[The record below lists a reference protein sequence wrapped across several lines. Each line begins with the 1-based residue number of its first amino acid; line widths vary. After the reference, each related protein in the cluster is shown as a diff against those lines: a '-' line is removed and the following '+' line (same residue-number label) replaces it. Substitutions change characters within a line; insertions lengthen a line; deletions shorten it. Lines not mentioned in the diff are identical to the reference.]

1 MLKQKILDDLKTA
14 MKAGDTTKRDTLRML
29 DSMVKN
35 VEIEKQKREAGLS
48 DEEVLDVIAKAVK
61 QRRDASTQYLSGGRA
76 DLVEKENQEIEI
88 LSVYLPA
95 QLADEVVRETVR
107 TIIAQVGAT
116 SLADIGKV
124 MGQAMGKLKG
134 QADGNLV
141 KRLAEEEL
149 GK

>member
-107 TIIAQVGAT
+107 TIIAQVGET

>member
-1 MLKQKILDDLKTA
+1 MLKQKILDDLKIA

>member
-1 MLKQKILDDLKTA
+1 MLKKQILDDLKVA
-14 MKAGDTTKRDTLRML
+14 MKAGDNAKRDTLRML

-48 DEEVLDVIAKAVK
+48 DDEVLEVIGRAVK
-61 QRRDASTQYLSGGRA
+61 QRKDASAQYSAGGRQ

-88 LSVYLPA
+88 LAAYLPA
-95 QLADEVVRETVR
+95 QLDEATVR
-107 TIIAQVGAT
+107 DTVKAVIAQVGAT
-116 SLADIGKV
+116 GMADIGRV
-124 MGQAMGKLKG
+124 MGPAMGKLKG

-141 KRLAEEEL
+141 KKIVEEEL